1 MAFLVCYSEALADHT
16 NNKAIYLDQS
26 FYELIF
32 KRCRSSEAEFSVLSL
47 IANLRYKSPA
57 ILISA
62 GQITQLSNDLKRLIE
77 LGKHHPQ
84 IDDFISVCGNAN
96 ARKTNL
102 TVSGDMFPELE
113 AGLFDKLRG
122 HLKNL

>member
-1 MAFLVCYSEALADHT
+1 MAFLVCYSETLADHA
-16 NNKAIYLDQS
+16 NNKAIYLEQS

-32 KRCRSSEAEFSVLSL
+32 KRCRSSEAEYPVLSVIL
-47 IANLRYKSPA
+47 NLRYKSPA

-77 LGKHHPQ
+77 DGKHHPQ
-84 IDDFISVCGNAN
+84 IDDFTSVCRNASSK
-96 ARKTNL
+96 KTNL

-113 AGLFDKLRG
+113 PGLIGKLRG